1 VKASFARA
9 SNGRVL
15 YLNPHVPRGIDD
27 RVNRH
32 RIGGSTADGRRY
44 NAAKAPRENAPHGN
58 GESRNDMLRT
68 TFPQRAA
75 SRRDADDTP
84 PPHEGTRLE
93 HDRTLSQIARGLT
106 WIGGAFLVASAAVI
120 VWAVFR
126 TVGVDDLLVAL
137 TVAGLGLGLP
147 AVVAFV
153 VAWILHSLGHADAD
167 AETDTDEVEPGVEAP
182 LAPPR
187 PPVAAVA
194 WAYAVAVLAC
204 IAAWG
209 VRVALDPLLG
219 QQVTYAPLLLSVA
232 FAAWYG
238 GLGPALFATLL
249 GATISWYAYLS
260 PRDRFGALDI
270 DDAVQLGLYCAA
282 ALCIGG
288 IASALR
294 ASRERAQT
302 LAHEVLARQ
311 AGLERTRDE
320 LEAERDRFRITLQAI
335 GDAVIAT
342 DAQGNITFANECAT
356 ALTGWPVAE
365 AIGKPLAKVF
375 RTLDEATRAT
385 VGLPLEPGRKDATA
399 GMVLVARGGTERVD
413 ESNVSAIG
421 TRGAAPGGFVV
432 VFRDTTEARRTRA
445 ALEESEARFRVMA
458 DETPVALWMCDG
470 TRQCT
475 YVNRA
480 WLAFTG
486 RHIDEELGDGWTSAI
501 HPEDFAARQAAFSG
515 AIDAREPFTLEYR
528 LRRHDGEYRWMLDH
542 GAPRFDGEGRFS
554 GYIGAC
560 LDITERK
567 DAEATASHFEQR
579 RSAFVASLAH
589 ELRNPL
595 APIRSSVE
603 LLKQMPASGDARAAR
618 AQDIIERQCA
628 RLAGLVDDLLD
639 LSRIDSGRL
648 HLARE
653 PIDLGPL
660 IERAVARHAVLLRDR
675 RQALTVD
682 VPRDRLSVI
691 GDGDRI
697 EQMVSILLDNA
708 SKHTPAGGTI
718 DIAVRA
724 SDGMAE
730 VRVADSGAGIEAS
743 LQPLLFD
750 LFDKAGDGA
759 AEAPR
764 RLGTGLAIVA
774 RLARL
779 HGGTITATSAGKDRG
794 STFVLQLPLSQARA
808 QKSPAEAGTQEQRP
822 ARLLVVDDNVD
833 AADAIA
839 TLLSLEGF
847 EVATAHDPA
856 GAIERALAERPDVIL
871 LDIGL
876 PGMTGYE
883 LARKMRAHR
892 EIAGAGLIALTG
904 YGQAGDTE
912 QAAAAG
918 FDGYLVKPVDVA
930 QLRSRIDAVLRSD
943 HIAGRRAHAAA
954 VARAR

>member
-1 VKASFARA
+1 MFRPAFPLPSGWRRR
-9 SNGRVL
+9 SS
-15 YLNPHVPRGIDD
+15 D
-27 RVNRH
+27 R
-32 RIGGSTADGRRY
+32 D
-44 NAAKAPRENAPHGN
+44 APERD
-58 GESRNDMLRT
+58 ESRV
-68 TFPQRAA
+68 
-75 SRRDADDTP
+75 
-84 PPHEGTRLE
+84 E

-106 WIGGAFLVASAAVI
+106 WIGGAFLIASAAVI

-147 AVVAFV
+147 AIVAFV
-153 VAWILHSLGHADAD
+153 VAWILNSLGHADAESD
-167 AETDTDEVEPGVEAP
+167 DVAPGVEATALP
-182 LAPPR
+182 PARSQVATLA
-187 PPVAAVA
+187 
-194 WAYAVAVLAC
+194 WGYAVAVLAC

-232 FAAWYG
+232 FAAWFG

-249 GATISWYAYLS
+249 GAAISWYAYLS
-260 PRDRFGALDI
+260 PRDRFQVLDI

-294 ASRERAQT
+294 ASRERAQA
-302 LAHEVLARQ
+302 LAREVLARE
-311 AGLERTRDE
+311 AGLERARAE

-342 DAQGNITFANECAT
+342 DAKANITFANDCAA

-365 AIGKPLAKVF
+365 AIGKPLSKVF
-375 RTLDEATRAT
+375 RTIDETTRAST
-385 VGLPLEPGRKDATA
+385 TLSLEQAQKDATA
-399 GMVLVARGGTERVD
+399 GMLLVARGGTERVV
-413 ESNVSAIG
+413 ESNVSAIRHRSAA
-421 TRGAAPGGFVV
+421 RGGYVL
-432 VFRDTTEARRTRA
+432 VFRDTTESRRARA

-458 DETPVALWMCDG
+458 DETPVPLWMCDAD
-470 TRQCT
+470 RRCT

-480 WLAFTG
+480 WLSFTG
-486 RHIDEELGDGWTSAI
+486 RALDEELGDGWTASV
-501 HPEDFAARQAAFSG
+501 HPEDFVERQAAFG
-515 AIDAREPFTLEYR
+515 AAFDAREAFTLEYR
-528 LRRHDGEYRWMLDH
+528 LRRNDGKYRWILDH
-542 GAPRFDGEGRFS
+542 GAPRFAEGRFA

-567 DAEATASHFEQR
+567 EAEATLGHFERR

-603 LLKQMPASGDARAAR
+603 LLKHMPSANDPRAAR

-628 RLAGLVDDLLD
+628 HLARLVDDLLD
-639 LSRIDSGRL
+639 LAGIDSGRL
-648 HLARE
+648 SLERE
-653 PIDLGPL
+653 PLDVAPL
-660 IERAVARHAVLLRDR
+660 VERVVARHAATVRDR
-675 RQALTVD
+675 RQALQVD
-682 VPRDRLSVI
+682 VPRERLRI
-691 GDGDRI
+691 AGDADRI
-697 EQMVSILLDNA
+697 EQMLSILLGNA
-708 SKHTPAGGTI
+708 SKHTPVNGR
-718 DIAVRA
+718 IAIAARA
-724 SDGMAE
+724 ADGMAE
-730 VRVADSGAGIEAS
+730 ISVADSGAGIERD

-750 LFDKAGDGA
+750 LFDKAGDAASGA
-759 AEAPR
+759 PQ

-779 HGGTITATSAGKDRG
+779 HGGSVEATSEGRERG
-794 STFVLQLPLSQARA
+794 STFVLRLPLAPMEQQAPA
-808 QKSPAEAGTQEQRP
+808 GATHAEARRP

-847 EVATAHDPA
+847 DVATAHDPNA
-856 GAIERALAERPDVIL
+856 ALERAIAERPDVVL

-883 LARKMRAHR
+883 LAQKMRAHR
-892 EIAGAGLIALTG
+892 ELAHTRFIALTG
-904 YGQAGDTE
+904 YGQAGATG
-912 QAAAAG
+912 QAEAAG

-930 QLRSRIDAVLRSD
+930 QLRGRIEAVLSGGHDAV
-943 HIAGRRAHAAA
+943 RRAPAAT
-954 VARAR
+954 R